1 MSSPVRLISRYRFGA
16 FELDAASCELHK
28 AGIPIKLRLQAVQ
41 VLVMLAEHG
50 GQVVTREEIRE
61 RLWSDDTFVDFER
74 SINFCINQIRSALG
88 DDAEKPRFVETLPRR
103 GYRFI
108 ASVTVEPPRETA
120 STVALQS
127 TTALVDRGAS
137 EPGTRMQA
145 AVPPPPLPSPRSRWN
160 KKGLVAVSV
169 IVILATLVAGFEIH
183 KWASRSKELNL
194 QEMRIVKLTD
204 SGTAADVA
212 ISPDGRYVVYVR
224 QDGEQQGLWLR
235 QVATRSDV
243 QILPPDASGFHG
255 VSFSPD
261 GNYIYFVKS
270 DPNDP
275 FFKYLY
281 SMPAFGGA
289 PRKLIED
296 VDSPVSFSPNGQE
309 FAYEHCIPSRNDLEL
324 IIASADAK
332 RMRVLASLHNAS
344 CYLFQPGLSW
354 SPDGRTIAVT
364 VFRLGPEQKWELEAA
379 SVVDGTLRELYS
391 SPDDIGRP
399 TWLLSGTTLL
409 MPHYDRDSD
418 REQLWTTAF
427 PRGETRR
434 LTNDLSDYGTAL
446 DITRDGGTIAA
457 IARTTVSNVWVAP
470 ASDPLKGRQITS
482 GGLAMIDIVEAS
494 DGKLLSA
501 SADGKLWRMNSDGS
515 GRALF
520 AEAHDAGWLT
530 ACGHLVVFASYEA
543 GAVVLTQ
550 VNSDGSNPT
559 TLVSGSLGRLLKN
572 SFSSRAPACSPDG
585 KFVFYITMGSPQKI
599 WRIPTDGGTP
609 VEIADNPGDVIS
621 GRLSISPNGKFL
633 AYPYDRY
640 SGTVTPAWKLAVL
653 PVNGGQAAK
662 ILEVPG
668 GIRTPLWS
676 PDGNSLQYLLTSNGA
691 TNLWEQSLLGGKPKQ
706 LTRFASGEIFD
717 FNWTA
722 DGKQLLLT
730 RGEVSSDVVL
740 LSNIH

>member
-16 FELDAASCELHK
+16 FELDAASGELHK
-28 AGIPIKLRLQAVQ
+28 AGISIKLRLQAVQ

-88 DDAEKPRFVETLPRR
+88 DDAEKPRYVETLPRR

-108 ASVTVEPPRETA
+108 ASVTVEPPRETG
-120 STVALQS
+120 SSVSLQS

-169 IVILATLVAGFEIH
+169 ILASLVAGFEIH
-183 KWASRSKELNL
+183 KWASRSKGLSL
-194 QEMRIVKLTD
+194 QELRIVKLTD

-224 QDGEQQGLWLR
+224 QEGERQGLWLR

-243 QILPPDASGFHG
+243 QILPPEASGFHG

-261 GNYIYFVKS
+261 GNYIYFVQS

-281 SMPAFGGA
+281 SMPTFGGA

-324 IIASADAK
+324 IIASADTK
-332 RMRVLASLHNAS
+332 RKYVLASLHNAS

-409 MPHYDRDSD
+409 IPHYDRDSN
-418 REQLWTTAF
+418 REQLWTTSF

-559 TLVSGSLGRLLKN
+559 TLVSGNLGRLLKN
-572 SFSSRAPACSPDG
+572 SLSSRAPACSPDG

-653 PVNGGQAAK
+653 PVNGGQAVK
-662 ILEVPG
+662 IIEVPG
-668 GIRTPLWS
+668 GIRAPLWS
-676 PDGNSLQYLLTSNGA
+676 PDGNSLQYLLTKNGA

-722 DGKQLLLT
+722 DGKRLLLT
-730 RGEVSSDVVL
+730 RGEASSDVVL